1 MMRLINML
9 KRHEGVRNKVYMCPA
24 GYETIGVG
32 RNISESGLGLS
43 EDEVEYLLKND
54 ILRCRN
60 ELLGEYDW
68 FENLDSVRQEAMI
81 DLSFNLGQTKLRTFV
96 KALGHMAD
104 GNYEEAG
111 REFYNS
117 RWAEQV
123 GDRSLEVCQ
132 MIGWGQSLP
141 YLS

>member
-132 MIGWGQSLP
+132 MISSGEYQQR
-141 YLS
+141 

>member
-132 MIGWGQSLP
+132 MIGSGEYQKR
-141 YLS
+141 

>member
-111 REFYNS
+111 REFYRS

-132 MIGWGQSLP
+132 MIGSGEYQLR
-141 YLS
+141 

>member
-9 KRHEGVRNKVYMCPA
+9 KRHEGVGNKVYMCPA
-24 GYETIGVG
+24 GYQTIGVG

-132 MIGWGQSLP
+132 MIGSGEYQVR
-141 YLS
+141 

>member
-1 MMRLINML
+1 
-9 KRHEGVRNKVYMCPA
+9 MCPA

-43 EDEVEYLLKND
+43 NDEVEYLLKND

-132 MIGWGQSLP
+132 MIGSGEYQLR
-141 YLS
+141 

>member
-1 MMRLINML
+1 
-9 KRHEGVRNKVYMCPA
+9 MCPA

-43 EDEVEYLLKND
+43 NDEVEYLLKND

-132 MIGWGQSLP
+132 MISSGEYQLR
-141 YLS
+141 

>member
-1 MMRLINML
+1 
-9 KRHEGVRNKVYMCPA
+9 MCSA

-43 EDEVEYLLKND
+43 NDEIEYLLKND
-54 ILRCRN
+54 IMRCQQELR
-60 ELLGEYDW
+60 GEYDW
-68 FENLDSVRQEAMI
+68 FKDLDSVRQEALI
-81 DLSFNLGQTKLRTFV
+81 DLSFNLGQTRLRTFV
-96 KALGHMAD
+96 KALGNMAA

-111 REFYNS
+111 QEFYRS

-132 MIGWGQSLP
+132 MISSGEYQKR
-141 YLS
+141 

>member
-1 MMRLINML
+1 ML

-132 MIGWGQSLP
+132 MIGSGEYQVR
-141 YLS
+141 

>member
-1 MMRLINML
+1 MMRLVNML
-9 KRHEGVRNKVYMCPA
+9 KRHEGVRDKVYMCSA

-43 EDEVEYLLKND
+43 DDEIEYLLVND
-54 ILRCRN
+54 IRRCRK
-60 ELLGEYDW
+60 ELTQEYEW
-68 FENLDSVRQEAMI
+68 FSSLDSVRQDAII
-81 DLSFNLGQTKLRTFV
+81 DLSFNIGQTRLRTFV
-96 KALGHMAD
+96 KALGHMAT

-111 REFYNS
+111 QEFYRS

-132 MIGWGQSLP
+132 MISSGEYQQR
-141 YLS
+141 

>member
-132 MIGWGQSLP
+132 MIGSGEYQVR
-141 YLS
+141 

>member
-9 KRHEGVRNKVYMCPA
+9 KRHEGVRDKVYMCSA

-43 EDEVEYLLKND
+43 NDEIEYLLKND
-54 ILRCRN
+54 IERCRN
-60 ELLGEYDW
+60 ELLGEYEW
-68 FENLDSVRQEAMI
+68 FKDLDSVRQEAMI

-132 MIGWGQSLP
+132 MISSGEYQVR
-141 YLS
+141 

>member
-43 EDEVEYLLKND
+43 NDEVEYLLKND

-132 MIGWGQSLP
+132 MIGSGEYQVR
-141 YLS
+141 

>member
-9 KRHEGVRNKVYMCPA
+9 KRHEGVRDKVYMCSA

-43 EDEVEYLLKND
+43 NDEIEYLLKND
-54 ILRCRN
+54 IERCRN

-68 FENLDSVRQEAMI
+68 FKDLDSVRQDAMI
-81 DLSFNLGQTKLRTFV
+81 DLSFNIGQTKLRTFV
-96 KALGHMAD
+96 KALGYMAT

-111 REFYNS
+111 QEFYRS

-132 MIGWGQSLP
+132 MISSGNYQER
-141 YLS
+141 

>member
-96 KALGHMAD
+96 KTLGHMAD

-132 MIGWGQSLP
+132 MIGSGEYQVR
-141 YLS
+141 

>member
-132 MIGWGQSLP
+132 MIGSGEYQTR
-141 YLS
+141 

>member
-1 MMRLINML
+1 MMRLVNML
-9 KRHEGVRNKVYMCPA
+9 KRHEGVRDKVYMCSA

-43 EDEVEYLLKND
+43 NDEVEYLLKND
-54 ILRCRN
+54 IMRCQQ
-60 ELLGEYDW
+60 ELLGEYEW
-68 FENLDSVRQEAMI
+68 FKDLDSVRQDALI
-81 DLSFNLGQTKLRTFV
+81 DLSFNLGQTRLRTFV
-96 KALGHMAD
+96 KALGHMAA

-111 REFYNS
+111 REFYTS

-132 MIGWGQSLP
+132 MISSGEYQQR
-141 YLS
+141 

>member
-1 MMRLINML
+1 MMRLVNML
-9 KRHEGVRNKVYMCPA
+9 KRHEGVRDKVYMCSA

-43 EDEVEYLLKND
+43 NDEIEYLLKND
-54 ILRCRN
+54 IMRCQQ
-60 ELLGEYDW
+60 ELLGEYEW
-68 FENLDSVRQEAMI
+68 FKDLDSVRQDALI

-111 REFYNS
+111 REFYTS

-132 MIGWGQSLP
+132 MIGSGEYQVR
-141 YLS
+141 

>member
-96 KALGHMAD
+96 KALGHLAD

-111 REFYNS
+111 RELYNS

-132 MIGWGQSLP
+132 MIGSGEYQKR
-141 YLS
+141 

>member
-43 EDEVEYLLKND
+43 NDEVEYLLKND

-132 MIGWGQSLP
+132 MIGSGEYQKR
-141 YLS
+141 

>member
-54 ILRCRN
+54 ILRCRTLS
-60 ELLGEYDW
+60 EFMLL
-68 FENLDSVRQEAMI
+68 
-81 DLSFNLGQTKLRTFV
+81 
-96 KALGHMAD
+96 
-104 GNYEEAG
+104 
-111 REFYNS
+111 
-117 RWAEQV
+117 
-123 GDRSLEVCQ
+123 
-132 MIGWGQSLP
+132 P
-141 YLS
+141 

>member
-43 EDEVEYLLKND
+43 NDEVEYLLKND

-132 MIGWGQSLP
+132 MIGSGEYQLR
-141 YLS
+141 

>member
-1 MMRLINML
+1 MMRLVNML

-43 EDEVEYLLKND
+43 NDEVEYLLKND

-96 KALGHMAD
+96 EALGHMAN
-104 GNYEEAG
+104 GNYLEAG
-111 REFYNS
+111 QEFYRS

-123 GDRSLEVCQ
+123 GDRSLEICQ
-132 MIGWGQSLP
+132 MISSGEYQVR
-141 YLS
+141 

>member
-1 MMRLINML
+1 
-9 KRHEGVRNKVYMCPA
+9 MCPA

-43 EDEVEYLLKND
+43 KDEVEYLLKND

-132 MIGWGQSLP
+132 MIGSGEYQLR
-141 YLS
+141 

>member
-132 MIGWGQSLP
+132 MISSGEYQVR
-141 YLS
+141 

>member
-1 MMRLINML
+1 
-9 KRHEGVRNKVYMCPA
+9 MCPA

-132 MIGWGQSLP
+132 MIGSGEYQVR
-141 YLS
+141 

>member
-1 MMRLINML
+1 MMRLVNML

-132 MIGWGQSLP
+132 MIGSGEYQKR
-141 YLS
+141 

>member
-1 MMRLINML
+1 MMRLVNML
-9 KRHEGVRNKVYMCPA
+9 KRHEGVRDKVYMCSA

-132 MIGWGQSLP
+132 MIGSGEYQKR
-141 YLS
+141 

>member
-9 KRHEGVRNKVYMCPA
+9 KRHEGVRDKVYMCSA

-43 EDEVEYLLKND
+43 NDEIEYLLKND
-54 ILRCRN
+54 IERCRN

-68 FENLDSVRQEAMI
+68 FKDLDSVRQDAMI
-81 DLSFNLGQTKLRTFV
+81 DLSFNIGQTKLRTFV
-96 KALGHMAD
+96 KALGHMAT
-104 GNYEEAG
+104 GNYGEAG
-111 REFYNS
+111 QEFYRS

-132 MIGWGQSLP
+132 MISSGEYQQR
-141 YLS
+141 